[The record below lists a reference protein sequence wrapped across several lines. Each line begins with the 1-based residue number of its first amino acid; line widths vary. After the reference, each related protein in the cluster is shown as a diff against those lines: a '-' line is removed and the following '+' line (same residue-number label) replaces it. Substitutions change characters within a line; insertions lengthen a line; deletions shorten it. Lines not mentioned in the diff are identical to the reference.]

1 MEEKQ
6 AKLRAK
12 ELEKAEK
19 EKRLQKLKSQV
30 KPVQEDEIIP
40 LLNGYFFQT
49 SKATTLKACVAQ
61 CAWFMQ
67 PLPIISRHCHFHVLF
82 NTTIKIQ

>member
-40 LLNGYFFQT
+40 LLTAT
-49 SKATTLKACVAQ
+49 SFKPPRP
-61 CAWFMQ
+61 Q
-67 PLPIISRHCHFHVLF
+67 PSKHV
-82 NTTIKIQ
+82 

>member
-30 KPVQEDEIIP
+30 KASSRSWNYS
-40 LLNGYFFQT
+40 LTNGYFFQT
-49 SKATTLKACVAQ
+49 SKRP
-61 CAWFMQ
+61 Q
-67 PLPIISRHCHFHVLF
+67 PSKHV
-82 NTTIKIQ
+82 